1 MKKLLLFAFISF
13 LNFDLSAQVTY
24 ADDIASIIYTSC
36 SNCHREGEIGPFP
49 LTNYEEVK
57 QRANMIKFVTES
69 SFMPPWQADP
79 GYSRFL
85 EENFL
90 NESEIQKI
98 AQWIEDGT
106 PRGDIA
112 HEPPFPDFPSG
123 SALGTP
129 DLVLEMEESHLHRG
143 NNRDSYYYFVLPNP
157 LTEDK
162 VVKAVEF
169 RPGNSKIVHHALI
182 FEDRNGI
189 AANTD
194 AQTSEYGFPS
204 FGSFNGNE
212 NDFGFLEEKQFPPYA
227 PGQKALRYPDGLGQI
242 LKAGSD
248 IAVQIHYAPSSIDE
262 FDQSSINF
270 FFADETEEVTRFVD
284 NDIMLPFNLPGGF
297 FAFSIPPNQ
306 EKTFV
311 GRWNV
316 TSDLSLLG
324 IFPHSHLLG
333 KEWEAWIEHTDGS
346 TTNLISIPEWDFNWQ
361 STYFFNQFLIAEKGS
376 KIFARAVY
384 DNTTNNPN
392 NPNNPPR
399 NISWGDRTEDE
410 MYYMPFLFVPY
421 ESGDEDILFNDIT
434 STNNNVFH
442 HGENQL
448 LPLSPNPVQGN
459 TLIQFH
465 LAKGGP
471 LNIAIIDIQGQL
483 VRQLRKGEFFNSGL
497 SQIQFD
503 AESLSS
509 GTYFVVL
516 QGKDIQLAQKFNY
529 VR

>member
-1 MKKLLLFAFISF
+1 M
-13 LNFDLSAQVTY
+13 
-24 ADDIASIIYTSC
+24 
-36 SNCHREGEIGPFP
+36 
-49 LTNYEEVK
+49 
-57 QRANMIKFVTES
+57 
-69 SFMPPWQADP
+69 
-79 GYSRFL
+79 
-85 EENFL
+85 
-90 NESEIQKI
+90 
-98 AQWIEDGT
+98 
-106 PRGDIA
+106 
-112 HEPPFPDFPSG
+112 
-123 SALGTP
+123 
-129 DLVLEMEESHLHRG
+129 
-143 NNRDSYYYFVLPNP
+143 
-157 LTEDK
+157 
-162 VVKAVEF
+162 
-169 RPGNSKIVHHALI
+169 
-182 FEDRNGI
+182 
-189 AANTD
+189 
-194 AQTSEYGFPS
+194 
-204 FGSFNGNE
+204 
-212 NDFGFLEEKQFPPYA
+212 
-227 PGQKALRYPDGLGQI
+227 
-242 LKAGSD
+242 
-248 IAVQIHYAPSSIDE
+248 
-262 FDQSSINF
+262 
-270 FFADETEEVTRFVD
+270 
-284 NDIMLPFNLPGGF
+284 
-297 FAFSIPPNQ
+297 
-306 EKTFV
+306 
-311 GRWNV
+311 
-316 TSDLSLLG
+316 G